1 MEIEKPLMV
10 VAIDFGTTYSSWA
23 CSMRHEYED
32 NPTKIHVR
40 QWIGGEHL
48 SPKAPTTVLI
58 KPDGTTLE
66 AFGYAAQ
73 DKYAEL
79 VEGGQHK
86 LWYFFTRFKMKIFTT
101 NGLSRQTMIEDITG
115 KLLPAVTVF
124 SRAIQVM
131 KDDFLSQFKS
141 KLEGRLE
148 ERDIRWVLTVPAI
161 WNESAKQFMRQA
173 AVTAGI
179 RNEYLRIALEPEAAS
194 LLCSYLPMKTFT
206 ISGKHSTFQTFKKGS
221 KYMIL
226 DAGGGTVDV
235 TVHEVLGT
243 GKMKELHKASGGAWG
258 GTVVDGAFRQFLIKL
273 VGNSIFQKFS
283 MEHTDDLLD
292 MLRTFEVKKR
302 EIQTKKDSTIILR
315 IPISLLNIYKNETGK
330 VLQESISQNEFA
342 GKVKIINDK
351 IKLEGTFFREFFTQ
365 AIQSITSFVRTLLQ
379 NKNLE
384 GVKSIIM
391 VGGFSECLI
400 LQESIISS
408 FPEINTIIPQDA
420 GLVVLKG
427 AVIYGHNDDMI
438 LERVC
443 RYTYGIAGAIP
454 FVKGVHKD
462 EYMEESDVGPLCN
475 SIFVK
480 IVEAGQHIKLHE
492 RQAER
497 YFSLNSEDQDHYTFP
512 VYISTSVSPTYVTDV
527 GCSKLGSLTIS
538 GIDTSV
544 PLKDRKVAV
553 SMIFG
558 GTELEVEARDVHTKE
573 ITTVILDFLQ

>member
-32 NPTKIHVR
+32 NPTKIYVR
-40 QWIGGEHL
+40 QWIGGEHF

-58 KPDGTTLE
+58 RPDGKTLE
-66 AFGYAAQ
+66 TFGYEAQ
-73 DKYAEL
+73 NRYAEL
-79 VEGGQHK
+79 VEEGQHK
-86 LWYFFTRFKMKIFTT
+86 TWYFFTRFKMKIFST
-101 NGLSRQTMIEDITG
+101 NELSRQTMIEDITG
-115 KLLPAVTVF
+115 KLLPAITVF
-124 SRAIQVM
+124 SRAIQFM
-131 KDDFLSQFKS
+131 KDDFMNQFKS

-148 ERDIRWVLTVPAI
+148 ECDIRWVLTVPAI

-179 RNEYLRIALEPEAAS
+179 RNEYLRIALEPEVAS
-194 LLCSYLPMKTFT
+194 LLCIYLPVKTFA
-206 ISGKHSTFQTFKKGS
+206 ISGSQSTFQTFKKGS
-221 KYMIL
+221 KYMVL
-226 DAGGGTVDV
+226 DAGGGTVDI
-235 TVHEVLGT
+235 TVHEVLGL
-243 GKMKELHKASGGAWG
+243 GKVKELHKASGGAWG
-258 GTVVDGAFRQFLIKL
+258 GTVVDGAFRQFLVKL
-273 VGNSIFQKFS
+273 VGDSIFQKFS
-283 MEHTDDLLD
+283 LENTDDMLD

-302 EIQTKKDSTIILR
+302 EIQPKKDSAIVLR
-315 IPISLLNIYKNETGK
+315 IPMSLINIYQNETGK

-351 IKLEGTFFREFFTQ
+351 IKLEGTFFREFF
-365 AIQSITSFVRTLLQ
+365 AMAVQSITSFVRTLLQ

-391 VGGFSECLI
+391 VGGFSECQI
-400 LQESIISS
+400 LQESIMSS

-427 AVIYGHNDDMI
+427 AVIYGHNHDMI
-438 LERVC
+438 VERVC
-443 RYTYGIAGAIP
+443 RYTYGIAGARP
-454 FVKGVHKD
+454 FIKGVHKD

-475 SIFVK
+475 NIFVK
-480 IVEAGQHIKLHE
+480 IVEAGQHVKLHE
-492 RQAER
+492 RQTER
-497 YFSLNSEDQDHYTFP
+497 HFNLNIEDQDEYSFP
-512 VYISTSVSPTYVTDV
+512 VYISSSASPTYVTDV
-527 GCSKLGSLTIS
+527 GCTKLGSVTIC

-558 GTELEVEARDVHTKE
+558 GTEIEVEARDVHTNE